1 MPIVHIICATLKPDA
16 PEDAI
21 AHAIDLGRLLRDASG
36 VQHAVLGHTDDHL
49 IAVTWLEGRDALE
62 PFAAAPVHMAFIMRG
77 LAPCVSGM
85 WSAAVESDTPPP
97 PVIDTMWVF
106 ALRSVDSLFEW
117 QVRDL
122 LTSIDALPG
131 TAAVGPTFEE
141 RDRYRAGGAVCLAA
155 GEVIEFN
162 AALGDAHAAWG
173 PLGASIV
180 ESKVE
185 VIPLRP
191 GGDIG
196 ARAAHD
202 R

>member
-16 PEDAI
+16 SEDAV
-21 AHAIDLGRLLRDASG
+21 AQAIDLGRLLRDASG

-62 PFAAAPVHMAFIMRG
+62 PFAAAPAHMAFIMRG
-77 LAPCVSGM
+77 LAPCISGM
-85 WSAAVESDTPPP
+85 WSAAVESDTPLPAS
-97 PVIDTMWVF
+97 IDTMWVF

-122 LTSIDALPG
+122 LASIDALPG

-141 RDRYRAGGAVCLAA
+141 RDRYRAGGVVCLI
-155 GEVIEFN
+155 GDEVTAFEV
-162 AALGDAHAAWG
+162 ALGAAHAAWG
-173 PLGASIV
+173 PLDTSIV
-180 ESKVE
+180 DSKVE
-185 VIPLRP
+185 MIPLLP
-191 GGDIG
+191 EGDSG
-196 ARAAHD
+196 APTAHD